1 MISDLI
7 HRQKIYISAMCAA
20 ALAAFLM
27 LFMFKEIPKPAAAAL
42 IVIMILLIFAVMEK
56 SVYVF
61 RLKRFADE
69 LPEEPE
75 HFFRKSS
82 YRVGDRFYWFSD
94 HFLDLRRLRRIPYE
108 KISSITVS
116 QNTFG
121 IGSLRIGPYRKV
133 LIPLSGYYSLYVRSG
148 FRIIRIR
155 LSDSERKCR
164 TAVKNFT
171 KHNPEIKV
179 YNLP

>member
-7 HRQKIYISAMCAA
+7 HRQKFCISAMCAA
-20 ALAAFLM
+20 ALAVLLL
-27 LFMFKEIPKPAAAAL
+27 LFIFKEIPKPAAAGL
-42 IVIMILLIFAVMEK
+42 IVIMILLIFAALK
-56 SVYVF
+56 RTVYIF

-82 YRVGDRFYWFSD
+82 YRVGERFYWFSD
-94 HFLDLRRLRRIPYE
+94 HFLDLHRLRRIPYE
-108 KISSITVS
+108 KISSITVA

-133 LIPLSGYYSLYVRSG
+133 LIPLYYHYSLYVRSG
-148 FRIIRIR
+148 FRVVRIK

-179 YNLP
+179 YDLP